1 MKEIT
6 HESGRGAP
14 VAKVQ
19 FQNAYRFKRDNETF
33 VCVEGLYSGQFIYAG
48 KKGTR
53 LRISSHLLIIYVDC
67 IHAITLAWIICMSGY
82 LTGVVIVMCS
92 GSRPHRGQRAPSEP
106 NPRGYR
112 DLQRGGQAR

>member
-53 LRISSHLLIIYVDC
+53 LRISSHSLSIHLI
-67 IHAITLAWIICMSGY
+67 
-82 LTGVVIVMCS
+82 
-92 GSRPHRGQRAPSEP
+92 
-106 NPRGYR
+106 
-112 DLQRGGQAR
+112 